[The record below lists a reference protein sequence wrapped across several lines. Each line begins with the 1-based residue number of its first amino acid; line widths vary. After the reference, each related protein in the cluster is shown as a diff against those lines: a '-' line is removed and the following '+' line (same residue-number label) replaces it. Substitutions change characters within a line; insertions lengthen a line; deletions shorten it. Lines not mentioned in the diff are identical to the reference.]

1 MRVYLA
7 PQNIPRAISVLT
19 LGNTVILYC
28 IFNTSFV
35 LLPPLT
41 SHDLI
46 GVILVKSAF
55 AVIHYAVEGEGGGC
69 WGVGVGGGF
78 IYAVIIVCVLAYYL

>member
-1 MRVYLA
+1 MYLA

-28 IFNTSFV
+28 IFNASFV

-55 AVIHYAVEGEGGGC
+55 AVIHYAVEGGGC
-69 WGVGVGGGF
+69 WGWGWGEDLF
-78 IYAVIIVCVLAYYL
+78 MLL